1 MRITDAS
8 LIFCINFRIYAK
20 IKYNRNGLEC
30 FQPGKGSYMAN
41 NMDINSNLTIRD
53 IMDVTPSQRIA
64 MLIDGDNAQP
74 SMIEKMLA
82 ETTKYGLITIRRI
95 YGDWTASNMG
105 GWKEVLQTHAIQPI
119 QQFRY
124 TVGKNAT
131 DSAMI
136 IDAMD
141 LFYSGSV
148 DGFCLVSSDSDYT
161 RLATRIR
168 ENGIFVMGI
177 GKKQTPRAFV
187 NACDLFVY
195 TENLGPAEPA
205 KAEPSKTNTRKR
217 RSKKNSSEEKDNS
230 AQNTP
235 IPLLKKAFDLAAQDN
250 GWAFL
255 GSLGH
260 HLRQLDPGFDSRTFG
275 FRQLSLLIQA
285 YPDEFETKEVKG
297 SDGTS
302 AIYARVK
309 N

>member
-1 MRITDAS
+1 M
-8 LIFCINFRIYAK
+8 AK
-20 IKYNRNGLEC
+20 
-30 FQPGKGSYMAN
+30 
-41 NMDINSNLTIRD
+41 NMDIDNNSFTIRD

-105 GWKEVLQTHAIQPI
+105 GWKDVLQTHAIQPI

-141 LFYSGSV
+141 LFYSGAV

-168 ENGIFVMGI
+168 EQGIFVMGI

-195 TENLGPAEPA
+195 VENLGLAESSKPEQPA
-205 KAEPSKTNTRKR
+205 KSQTKKR
-217 RSKKNSSEEKDNS
+217 RTKKSGSAEEKDNS

-235 IPLLKKAFDLAAQDN
+235 IPLLKKAFDLAAQEN

-275 FRQLSLLIQA
+275 FKQLSLLIQA

-302 AIYARVK
+302 VIYARVK